1 MIDIRENI
9 LKRLMEIAASIPNV
23 RSAKRNLVDL
33 PEDILPA
40 ANIRDGDEESNG
52 LNDIGSSHPPNRDY
66 TVQMTPE
73 IEISEQSDEVG
84 SDIGTL
90 RRELIKRVLTDA
102 VLVGSVGTNG
112 AIRYLGCQTD
122 IYAGRTYVAVLS
134 AQFVFKYVLKIEE
147 L

>member
-73 IEISEQSDEVG
+73 IEISE
-84 SDIGTL
+84 
-90 RRELIKRVLTDA
+90 
-102 VLVGSVGTNG
+102 
-112 AIRYLGCQTD
+112 
-122 IYAGRTYVAVLS
+122 
-134 AQFVFKYVLKIEE
+134 
-147 L
+147 